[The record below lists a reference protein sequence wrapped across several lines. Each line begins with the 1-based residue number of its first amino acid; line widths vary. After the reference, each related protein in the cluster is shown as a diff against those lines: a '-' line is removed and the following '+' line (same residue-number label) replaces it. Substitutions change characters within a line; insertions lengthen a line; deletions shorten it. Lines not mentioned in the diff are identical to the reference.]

1 VQDAHGREYRYPSC
15 LPWNVAPESVSCDPI
30 ATMADQKQASIA
42 PTDEKQNAVASE
54 LESSG
59 ISSPA
64 EYEDLPD
71 PDVGKTDAER
81 AALVRPFPPPFSTFL
96 LTPPRIKH
104 SCGRSISG

>member
-1 VQDAHGREYRYPSC
+1 MQDAHGLEYRYPSY
-15 LPWNVAPESVSCDPI
+15 LPWNVAPEFVSCAPI
-30 ATMADQKQASIA
+30 ATMADQKQIILPA
-42 PTDEKQNAVASE
+42 DEKQNAVASD

-81 AALVRPFPPPFSTFL
+81 AALVRPLPSLFSTA
-96 LTPPRIKH
+96 
-104 SCGRSISG
+104 C